1 MGARSRLHKPL
12 LLTGLHSGPGLENGL
27 WKTKGQWHKLL
38 NPEGLP
44 GHSCLLG
51 SLHTSRWAQDRVPD
65 RSTNGSDAPPPQR
78 ARAHLPFLLFRVGDT
93 TEVPGDPPRSTHRRS
108 TKSSKK
114 ACLVAATS
122 CGSKSHK
129 GQPQVQAAWL
139 PGRLPTQGC
148 RGVRNTH
155 RSDPPSAFLK

>member
-65 RSTNGSDAPPPQR
+65 RSTDGSDVPPPKEHGHICPSYSSGLGTPLRSQVTRQEAHTGEAQR
-78 ARAHLPFLLFRVGDT
+78 AQRKPV
-93 TEVPGDPPRSTHRRS
+93 
-108 TKSSKK
+108 
-114 ACLVAATS
+114 
-122 CGSKSHK
+122 
-129 GQPQVQAAWL
+129 
-139 PGRLPTQGC
+139 
-148 RGVRNTH
+148 
-155 RSDPPSAFLK
+155 